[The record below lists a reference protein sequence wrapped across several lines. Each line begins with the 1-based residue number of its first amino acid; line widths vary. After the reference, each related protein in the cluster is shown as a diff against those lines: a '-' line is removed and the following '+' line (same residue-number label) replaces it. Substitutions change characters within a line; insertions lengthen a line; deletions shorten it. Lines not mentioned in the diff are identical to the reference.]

1 MEYKEL
7 AKVYEKLE
15 STSKRLEK
23 TSTIS
28 DLLKR
33 TPADELETIMLL
45 LEGKIFANWDAS
57 ESGVASKIILKAI
70 SLASG
75 ESKDRTEAEWK
86 KTGDL
91 GKAAQNL
98 LGRKKQNTLFSKE
111 LTVKKV
117 MANLRKLP
125 SMEGHGSVDRKVQL
139 IAELLTSSSSAEA
152 KFIVKT
158 VLSELRIGVGEGS
171 LRDAIVWANFGD
183 KIGIKLA
190 TEEDDIEIE
199 NREQYALYAGAV
211 QQAYDLT
218 NDFGIVARTA
228 ATQGLDGLQSITLK
242 VGTPIKVMLAIK
254 ADTIEEGMEIVGT
267 PCEAEFKYDG
277 FRVQIHKDEHGKIT
291 LFTRRLEDVTAQFPE
306 IVRMAKTHIDGKSY
320 LLDCEA
326 VGFDSK
332 TQTYLPFQSISQRIK
347 RKYDIEKLSQEI
359 PVEVNVFDV
368 LSLDGRSYLQE
379 PFSERRK
386 ILDGIIKDEKKRIV
400 KARSII
406 SSSKE
411 EIEKFYR
418 QSLKSGNEGIMLK
431 SLEAP
436 YKPGARVGHMV
447 KLKPVME
454 TLDLV
459 IVGAE
464 WGEGKRSD
472 WLSSYIIACQDED
485 GNLLEVGRVSTG
497 LKEKEEEGL
506 TFREMT
512 RLLKPLIIVE
522 KGKEVKVRPS
532 MVLEVD
538 YEEIQKSP
546 TYKSGY
552 ALRFPRVKGLR
563 EDRGADDISTL
574 KMVEEFYR
582 KQK

>member
-1 MEYKEL
+1 MKYKDL
-7 AKVYEKLE
+7 ADVYERLE

-28 DLLKR
+28 NLLKI
-33 TPADELETIMLL
+33 TPPNELETIMLL
-45 LEGKIFANWDAS
+45 LEGKIFANWD
-57 ESGVASKIILKAI
+57 ENETGVAAKIVLKAI

-75 ESKDRTEAEWK
+75 ESKERVEKEWK

-91 GKAAQNL
+91 GKAAENL
-98 LGRKKQNTLFSKE
+98 LGKKKQNTLFSQD
-111 LTVKKV
+111 LSVKKV

-125 SMEGHGSVDRKVQL
+125 AMEGLGSVDRKVQL
-139 IAELLTSSSSAEA
+139 IAELLTSASAREA
-152 KFIVKT
+152 KYIVKN
-158 VLSELRIGVGEGS
+158 VLTELRVGVGEGS

-190 TEEDDIEIE
+190 TEDDDIIIG
-199 NREQYALYAGAV
+199 NREEYNLHVQAV
-211 QQAYDLT
+211 QQAYNLT

-228 ATQGLDGLQSITLK
+228 AQEGHKGLQLISLH

-254 ADTIEEGMEIVGT
+254 SDSIEEGIETVGS
-267 PCEAEFKYDG
+267 PAEAEFKYDG
-277 FRVQIHKDEHGKIT
+277 FRVQIHKDDKGKIT
-291 LFTRRLEDVTAQFPE
+291 LFTRRLEDVTSQFPE
-306 IVRMAKTHIDGKSY
+306 IVEMAKNRIRGSSFI
-320 LLDCEA
+320 LDAEA
-326 VGFDSK
+326 VGFDPK
-332 TQTYLPFQSISQRIK
+332 TAKYLAFQSISQRIK
-347 RKYDIEKLSQEI
+347 RKYDIEKLALEI

-368 LSLDGRSYLQE
+368 LYYNGKSFLDE

-386 ILDGIIKDEKKRIV
+386 IVENIIQEEEKKIV
-400 KARSII
+400 IAESII

-418 QSLKSGNEGIMLK
+418 RSLKAGNEGIMLK
-431 SLEAP
+431 SLSAP

-472 WLSSYIIACQDED
+472 WLSSYIIACQDGD

-522 KGKEVKVRPS
+522 KGKEVQVRPS
-532 MVLEVD
+532 LVLEVD